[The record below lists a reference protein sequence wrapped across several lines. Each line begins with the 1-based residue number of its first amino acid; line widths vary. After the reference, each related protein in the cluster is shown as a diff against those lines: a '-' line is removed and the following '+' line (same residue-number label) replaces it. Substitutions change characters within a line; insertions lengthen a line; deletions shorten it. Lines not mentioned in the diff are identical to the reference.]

1 MSHAHTCYF
10 MRMRTILKN
19 TTCSLLFYSIHKLQD
34 FTAFQRLNEEWQRMS
49 EDDRSK
55 WAGQGMLDRIR
66 FVAEMEMYHGSGAVA
81 QVLGKDFSPH
91 LTARDAK
98 EMKEREDTAR
108 RIAACTFLEII
119 KQKKERKKQDAVIVS
134 PAKKVSSVASST
146 AKVLSS
152 ADIATIAT
160 PTTSNTSGG
169 PKIFGDTTAPAL
181 IELSSDSS
189 FSDED
194 PDEAFI

>member
-1 MSHAHTCYF
+1 
-10 MRMRTILKN
+10 
-19 TTCSLLFYSIHKLQD
+19 
-34 FTAFQRLNEEWQRMS
+34 MS

-55 WAGQGMLDRIR
+55 WEGQGMLDRIR
-66 FVAEMEMYHGSGAVA
+66 FVAEMEMYHGSGGAVA
-81 QVLGKDFSPH
+81 QVLGQDFSPQ
-91 LTARDAK
+91 LTAQDVK

-134 PAKKVSSVASST
+134 PADAKKLPSVVPST
-146 AKVLSS
+146 AIS

-160 PTTSNTSGG
+160 PISSNTSGG

>member
-1 MSHAHTCYF
+1 M
-10 MRMRTILKN
+10 
-19 TTCSLLFYSIHKLQD
+19 QD
-34 FTAFQRLNEEWQRMS
+34 FTVFQRLNEEWQRMS

-55 WAGQGMLDRIR
+55 WEGQGMLDRIR